1 MIRCVATTP
10 TSPLNDSRRSAD
22 VEGMSPTTAEAG
34 VKHHEVAVVRQPIL
48 DARRKVVGYELTF
61 GEGSAPDGARGSGAS
76 APATS
81 ALLLDVFGD
90 LGLEKLV
97 GAYPAWLSVARDWL
111 VDVGM
116 PPLRPDRAVLQIAA
130 YPCRDDLLSTLQ
142 RLSRTG
148 YSIALES
155 YDGRDDLGEL
165 LSICSTV
172 KVAVAGHD
180 DEALKA
186 RIALPMQHGARLI
199 ASDVVSDEDFERC
212 RALGF
217 TGFQGEFFA
226 RPRVVRGR
234 GVATSGIGALRTLGK
249 FTGGD
254 LSFEELDRIIA
265 SDVGL
270 SLKLLRYVNSAFFAL
285 PRTIG
290 SVREAL
296 AMLGSRTV
304 SRWATV
310 MALSTIPDAP
320 HELIEIGLHR
330 ARMCETLAPAGD
342 RESCFTVGLF
352 SVADAL
358 IDAPMSDV
366 LDSLPFSEDVCEALL
381 HRTGPKGEL
390 LATVIAYENGHFPTL
405 PDGCATPG
413 ASLPMAYREALEWA
427 GEIGR
432 ATE

>member
-1 MIRCVATTP
+1 M
-10 TSPLNDSRRSAD
+10 N
-22 VEGMSPTTAEAG
+22 PTTVAPGADQ
-34 VKHHEVAVVRQPIL
+34 HEVAVVRQPIL

-61 GEGSAPDGARGSGAS
+61 GEGSAPGGAVGSGSS

-116 PPLRPDRAVLQIAA
+116 PPLRPDRAVLQIAS
-130 YPCRDDLLSTLQ
+130 YPCRDDLLSALQ

-155 YDGRDDLGEL
+155 YDGRDDLEDL
-165 LSICSTV
+165 LAVCSTV
-172 KVAVAGHD
+172 KVDVAGHD
-180 DEALKA
+180 DETLKSI
-186 RIALPMQHGARLI
+186 IALPARHGARLI
-199 ASDVVSDEDFERC
+199 ACRVASHEDFERC
-212 RALGF
+212 QALGF

-226 RPRVVRGR
+226 RPRLVRGR
-234 GVATSGIGALRTLGK
+234 GVATSGIGALRTLGELS
-249 FTGGD
+249 GGD
-254 LSFEELDRIIA
+254 LSFEDLDRIIA
-265 SDVGL
+265 ADVGL

-296 AMLGSRTV
+296 AMLGARTV

-310 MALSTIPDAP
+310 MALSSTPDVP
-320 HELIEIGLHR
+320 HELIEIGLRR
-330 ARMCETLAPAGD
+330 ARMCEILAPADD

-358 IDAPMSDV
+358 LDAPMSDV

-390 LATVIAYENGHFPTL
+390 LAAVIAYENGHFPRL
-405 PDGCATPG
+405 PDGCAAPG
-413 ASLPMAYREALEWA
+413 ASLAGAYREALAWA
-427 GEIGR
+427 DEVGR
-432 ATE
+432 AAA

>member
-1 MIRCVATTP
+1 M
-10 TSPLNDSRRSAD
+10 
-22 VEGMSPTTAEAG
+22 TAEAG
-34 VKHHEVAVVRQPIL
+34 ARQHEVAVVRQPIL
-48 DARRKVVGYELTF
+48 DVRRKVVGYELTF
-61 GEGSAPDGARGSGAS
+61 GEGSAPDGATGSGSS

-90 LGLEKLV
+90 LGLERLV

-130 YPCRDDLLSTLQ
+130 YPCRDDLLVALQ

-148 YSIALES
+148 YSLALES

-165 LSICSTV
+165 LALCSTV
-172 KVAVAGHD
+172 KVDVAGHD
-180 DEALKA
+180 DEVLKA
-186 RIALPMQHGARLI
+186 IIALPAQHGARLV
-199 ASDVVSDEDFERC
+199 ASGVVTNEDYERC
-212 RALGF
+212 RELGF

-226 RPRVVRGR
+226 RPRLVRGR
-234 GVATSGIGALRTLGK
+234 GVATSGIGALRSLGELCD
-249 FTGGD
+249 GD
-254 LSFEELDRIIA
+254 LSFEELDRIISA
-265 SDVGL
+265 DVGL

-320 HELIEIGLHR
+320 HELIGIGLRR
-330 ARMCETLAPAGD
+330 ARMCETLAPVGD
-342 RESCFTVGLF
+342 GESCFTVGLF

-358 IDAPMSDV
+358 LDAPMSDV

-381 HRTGPKGEL
+381 HHTGPKGEL
-390 LATVIAYENGHFPTL
+390 LAAVIGYENGHFPSL
-405 PDGCATPG
+405 PEGYAAPG
-413 ASLPMAYREALEWA
+413 ASLSAAYREALEW
-427 GEIGR
+427 
-432 ATE
+432 TEDMDRVTE

>member
-1 MIRCVATTP
+1 MNPVT
-10 TSPLNDSRRSAD
+10 
-22 VEGMSPTTAEAG
+22 VEAS
-34 VKHHEVAVVRQPIL
+34 VKQPEVAVVRQPIL
-48 DARRKVVGYELTF
+48 DTRRKVVGYELTF
-61 GEGSAPDGARGSGAS
+61 GEGSAPGGATGSGSS

-90 LGLEKLV
+90 LGLERLV
-97 GAYPAWLSVARDWL
+97 GPYPAWLSVARDWL

-130 YPCRDDLLSTLQ
+130 YPCRDDLLSALQ

-148 YSIALES
+148 YSIALEG
-155 YDGRDDLGEL
+155 YDGRYDLGDL
-165 LSICSTV
+165 LAICSTV
-172 KVAVAGHD
+172 KVDVAGLG

-186 RIALPMQHGARLI
+186 IIALPVQHGARLI
-199 ASDVVSDEDFERC
+199 ATNVVTNEDFERC
-212 RALGF
+212 RDLGF

-226 RPRVVRGR
+226 RPRLVRGR
-234 GVATSGIGALRTLGK
+234 GVATSGIGALRTLGELSS
-249 FTGGD
+249 GD

-265 SDVGL
+265 ADVGL

-320 HELIEIGLHR
+320 HELIEIGLRR
-330 ARMCETLAPAGD
+330 ARMCETLAPVGD

-358 IDAPMSDV
+358 LDASMSDV
-366 LDSLPFSEDVCEALL
+366 LDTLPFNEDVCEALL

-390 LATVIAYENGHFPTL
+390 LAAVIDYENGHFPTL
-405 PDGCATPG
+405 PEGCAAPG
-413 ASLPMAYREALEWA
+413 ASLAIAYREAIEWA
-427 GEIGR
+427 DEAGR
-432 ATE
+432 STA

>member
-1 MIRCVATTP
+1 M
-10 TSPLNDSRRSAD
+10 
-22 VEGMSPTTAEAG
+22 TAEAD
-34 VKHHEVAVVRQPIL
+34 VQEHEVAVVRQPIL
-48 DARRKVVGYELTF
+48 DVRRKVVGYELTF
-61 GEGSAPDGARGSGAS
+61 GEGSAPGGATGSGSS

-90 LGLEKLV
+90 LGLERLV

-130 YPCRDDLLSTLQ
+130 YPCRDDLLSALQ

-148 YSIALES
+148 YSIALEG
-155 YDGRDDLGEL
+155 YDGRHDLGDL
-165 LSICSTV
+165 LAICSTV
-172 KVAVAGHD
+172 KVDVAGHD
-180 DEALKA
+180 DDALKA
-186 RIALPMQHGARLI
+186 ITALPAQHGARLI
-199 ASDVVSDEDFERC
+199 ATKVATNEDFERC
-212 RALGF
+212 RTLGF

-226 RPRVVRGR
+226 RPRLVRGR
-234 GVATSGIGALRTLGK
+234 GVATSGIGALRKLGELS
-249 FTGGD
+249 GGD
-254 LSFEELDRIIA
+254 LSFEELERIIA

-330 ARMCETLAPAGD
+330 ARMCEALAPAGD
-342 RESCFTVGLF
+342 GESCFTVGLF

-358 IDAPMSDV
+358 LDAPMSDV
-366 LDSLPFSEDVCEALL
+366 LDSLPFGEDVCEALL

-390 LATVIAYENGHFPTL
+390 LAAVVAYENGLFPSL
-405 PDGCATPG
+405 PDGCAAPA
-413 ASLPMAYREALEWA
+413 ASLAAAYREALEWTDGVSRAA
-427 GEIGR
+427 G
-432 ATE
+432 

>member
-1 MIRCVATTP
+1 MGNPP
-10 TSPLNDSRRSAD
+10 TSFLADLRRSTDPAD
-22 VEGMSPTTAEAG
+22 VIALSAEAAA
-34 VKHHEVAVVRQPIL
+34 KQHEVAVVRQPIL
-48 DARRKVVGYELTF
+48 DDRRKVVGYELTF
-61 GEGSAPDGARGSGAS
+61 GEGSAPGGASGSGSS

-90 LGLEKLV
+90 LGLERLV
-97 GAYPAWLSVARDWL
+97 GAFPAWLSVARDWL

-130 YPCRDDLLSTLQ
+130 YPCRDDLLSALQ
-142 RLSRTG
+142 RLNRTG
-148 YSIALES
+148 YSIALER
-155 YDGRDDLGEL
+155 YDGRADLGDL

-172 KVAVAGHD
+172 KVDVAGHD
-180 DEALKA
+180 DEALRA
-186 RIALPMQHGARLI
+186 IIALPARHGARLI
-199 ASDVVSDEDFERC
+199 ACGVVTNEDFDRC

-226 RPRVVRGR
+226 RPRLVRGR
-234 GVATSGIGALRTLGK
+234 GVATSGIGALRTLGELS
-249 FTGGD
+249 GGD
-254 LSFEELDRIIA
+254 LSFEQLDRIIA
-265 SDVGL
+265 ADVGL

-320 HELIEIGLHR
+320 HELIEIGLRR
-330 ARMCETLAPAGD
+330 ARMCETLAPVGD
-342 RESCFTVGLF
+342 SESCFTVGLF

-358 IDAPMSDV
+358 LDAPMSDV

-390 LATVIAYENGHFPTL
+390 LAAVVAYENGHFPAL
-405 PDGCATPG
+405 PHGCAAPG
-413 ASLPMAYREALEWA
+413 ASLATAYREALGWA
-427 GEIGR
+427 DESGR
-432 ATE
+432 STG

>member
-1 MIRCVATTP
+1 MNPV
-10 TSPLNDSRRSAD
+10 
-22 VEGMSPTTAEAG
+22 TAEAAA
-34 VKHHEVAVVRQPIL
+34 KQHEVAVVRQPIL
-48 DARRKVVGYELTF
+48 DERRKVVGYELTF
-61 GEGSAPDGARGSGAS
+61 GEGGAPGGASGSGSS

-90 LGLEKLV
+90 LGLERVV
-97 GAYPAWLSVARDWL
+97 GDYPAWLSVARDWL
-111 VDVGM
+111 VEVGM

-130 YPCRDDLLSTLQ
+130 YPCRDDLLSVLQ

-155 YDGRDDLGEL
+155 YDGRDDLGDL
-165 LSICSTV
+165 LAMCSTV
-172 KVAVAGHD
+172 KIDVAGHD

-186 RIALPMQHGARLI
+186 IIALPAQHGARLI
-199 ASDVVSDEDFERC
+199 ACEVVTDEDFERC
-212 RALGF
+212 RTLGF

-226 RPRVVRGR
+226 RPRLVRGR
-234 GVATSGIGALRTLGK
+234 GVATSGIGALRTLGDLS
-249 FTGGD
+249 GGD

-265 SDVGL
+265 ADVGL

-320 HELIEIGLHR
+320 HELTAIGLRR

-342 RESCFTVGLF
+342 GESCFTVGLF

-358 IDAPMSDV
+358 LDTPMSDV
-366 LDSLPFSEDVCEALL
+366 LESLPFSEDVCEALL
-381 HRTGPKGEL
+381 HGTGPKGEL
-390 LATVIAYENGHFPTL
+390 LAAVIAYENGQFPAL
-405 PDGCATPG
+405 PDGCAAPG
-413 ASLPMAYREALEWA
+413 ASLAAAYREALEWA
-427 GEIGR
+427 DGVGGF
-432 ATE
+432 AA

>member
-1 MIRCVATTP
+1 MSTEAT
-10 TSPLNDSRRSAD
+10 SSQ
-22 VEGMSPTTAEAG
+22 
-34 VKHHEVAVVRQPIL
+34 HEVAVVRQPIL
-48 DARRKVVGYELTF
+48 DDRRKVVGYELTF
-61 GEGSAPDGARGSGAS
+61 GEGSAPGGASGSGSS

-90 LGLEKLV
+90 LGLERLV
-97 GAYPAWLSVARDWL
+97 GTLPAWLSVARDWL

-130 YPCRDDLLSTLQ
+130 YPCRDDLLTTLQ

-155 YDGRDDLGEL
+155 YDGRADLGDL

-172 KVAVAGHD
+172 KVDVEGHD

-186 RIALPMQHGARLI
+186 IISFPARHGARLI
-199 ASDVVSDEDFERC
+199 ACNVVTNEDFDRC

-217 TGFQGEFFA
+217 TGFQGGFFA
-226 RPRVVRGR
+226 QPRLVRGR
-234 GVATSGIGALRTLGK
+234 GVATSGIGALRTLGD
-249 FTGGD
+249 FSGGD

-265 SDVGL
+265 ADVGL

-285 PRTIG
+285 PRTIN

-296 AMLGSRTV
+296 SILGSRTV

-320 HELIEIGLHR
+320 HELIEVGLRR

-342 RESCFTVGLF
+342 RDSCFTVGMF

-358 IDAPMSDV
+358 LDAPMSDV
-366 LDSLPFSEDVCEALL
+366 LESLPFSEDIREALL
-381 HRTGPKGEL
+381 HRTGPMGEL
-390 LATVIAYENGHFPTL
+390 LAAVVAYENGHFPAL
-405 PDGCATPG
+405 PEGCAAPG
-413 ASLPMAYREALEWA
+413 ASLATAYREALEWA
-427 GEIGR
+427 DKAGPPTI
-432 ATE
+432 

>member
-1 MIRCVATTP
+1 MK
-10 TSPLNDSRRSAD
+10 
-22 VEGMSPTTAEAG
+22 PTTAEPDANQ
-34 VKHHEVAVVRQPIL
+34 HEVAVVRQPIL

-61 GEGSAPDGARGSGAS
+61 GEDTGPGGAGGSGSS

-116 PPLRPDRAVLQIAA
+116 PPLRPDRAVLQIAS
-130 YPCRDDLLSTLQ
+130 YPCRDDLLSALQ

-155 YDGRDDLGEL
+155 YDGRDDLGDL
-165 LSICSTV
+165 LAVCSTV
-172 KVAVAGHD
+172 KVDVAGHD
-180 DEALKA
+180 DETLKSI
-186 RIALPMQHGARLI
+186 IALPARHGARLI
-199 ASDVVSDEDFERC
+199 ACQVAGNEDFERC

-226 RPRVVRGR
+226 RPRLVRGR
-234 GVATSGIGALRTLGK
+234 GVATSGIGALRTLGDLS
-249 FTGGD
+249 GGD
-254 LSFEELDRIIA
+254 LSFEDLDRIIA
-265 SDVGL
+265 ADVGL

-296 AMLGSRTV
+296 AMLGTRTV

-310 MALSTIPDAP
+310 MALSSTPDVP
-320 HELIEIGLHR
+320 HELIGIGLRR
-330 ARMCETLAPAGD
+330 ARMCETLAPADD
-342 RESCFTVGLF
+342 RESSFTVGLF

-358 IDAPMSDV
+358 LDAPMSDV

-390 LATVIAYENGHFPTL
+390 LAAVIAYENGQFPGL
-405 PDGCATPG
+405 PHGCAVPG
-413 ASLPMAYREALEWA
+413 ASLPGAYREALEWA
-427 GEIGR
+427 GEVGR
-432 ATE
+432 VTA

>member
-1 MIRCVATTP
+1 M
-10 TSPLNDSRRSAD
+10 
-22 VEGMSPTTAEAG
+22 TAEAA
-34 VKHHEVAVVRQPIL
+34 VKQHEVAVVRQPIL

-61 GEGSAPDGARGSGAS
+61 GEGSAPGGASGSGSS

-90 LGLEKLV
+90 LGLERLV

-130 YPCRDDLLSTLQ
+130 YPCRDDLLSALQ

-148 YSIALES
+148 YSLALEG
-155 YDGRDDLGEL
+155 YGGRDDLGDL
-165 LSICSTV
+165 LSVCSTV
-172 KVAVAGHD
+172 KVDVAAHD
-180 DEALKA
+180 DDAL
-186 RIALPMQHGARLI
+186 REIIALPAQHGARLI
-199 ASDVVSDEDFERC
+199 ATQVVTNDDFERC
-212 RALGF
+212 SALGF

-226 RPRVVRGR
+226 QPRLVRGR
-234 GVATSGIGALRTLGK
+234 GVATSGVGALRSLGELS
-249 FTGGD
+249 GD

-265 SDVGL
+265 ADVGL

-304 SRWATV
+304 ARWATV
-310 MALSTIPDAP
+310 MALSSIPDVP
-320 HELIEIGLHR
+320 HELIGIGLRR
-330 ARMCETLAPAGD
+330 ARMCETLAPAGEA
-342 RESCFTVGLF
+342 ESYFTVGLF

-358 IDAPMSDV
+358 LDLPMSDV

-390 LATVIAYENGHFPTL
+390 LAAVIAYENGHFPTL
-405 PDGCATPG
+405 PAGCAAPG
-413 ASLPMAYREALEWA
+413 ASLPAAYREALEWA
-427 GEIGR
+427 DEIDR
-432 ATE
+432 ASR